1 MPKVKETKN
10 AFFQRVSS
18 DHPNIFRNDDS
29 VLFCLMCD
37 EKVNAEQYCQVT
49 QHIKTGKHSANVQRK
64 TKNGSIKKQ
73 SLLTSVPSSTQNS
86 SSSEFAMDLTRAFL
100 KSNIALHKLT
110 NPSMVEFIEK
120 HTKFAAPSET
130 LLRRKCV
137 PILYDECIEKM
148 KKIAAGK
155 YLWVSIDETTDSE
168 QRCIA
173 NFVFGVLGEP
183 DRCYLF
189 ASQPLDVTNSNTI
202 GSFFDATINDL
213 GVDKKNILLVITDAA
228 PYMVCAMKALKVLYP
243 KMVHVTCLAHGI
255 HRVADF
261 IRNQFKDVNDLIS
274 NVKRIF
280 RKVRFKQIL
289 GIQYFF
295 KAKKITGYNLKFVCI
310 FHIQHTDTTSKAT
323 IQKHVSWHTS
333 TTTADTYSMG
343 NMDRCSGLLCKLF

>member
-130 LLRRKCV
+130 LLRLIMFSHSSIHLFMHFIVNTDRKYFDV
-137 PILYDECIEKM
+137 FFININ
-148 KKIAAGK
+148 K
-155 YLWVSIDETTDSE
+155 YFS
-168 QRCIA
+168 
-173 NFVFGVLGEP
+173 VF
-183 DRCYLF
+183 
-189 ASQPLDVTNSNTI
+189 
-202 GSFFDATINDL
+202 
-213 GVDKKNILLVITDAA
+213 
-228 PYMVCAMKALKVLYP
+228 
-243 KMVHVTCLAHGI
+243 
-255 HRVADF
+255 
-261 IRNQFKDVNDLIS
+261 
-274 NVKRIF
+274 
-280 RKVRFKQIL
+280 
-289 GIQYFF
+289 
-295 KAKKITGYNLKFVCI
+295 
-310 FHIQHTDTTSKAT
+310 
-323 IQKHVSWHTS
+323 
-333 TTTADTYSMG
+333 
-343 NMDRCSGLLCKLF
+343 